1 MSACVVAG
9 VQPAFI
15 ILFSFVLKEILT
27 MSKKSVRRRTSTF
40 GFSTWIRPYRWR
52 FAGVLLLAFGA
63 QAAGLVQ
70 PLVTREI
77 FENLE
82 GESSLALPI
91 VVLVVV
97 AVAGLLLNYT
107 GELSSGRLSER
118 AARDLRESSFASI
131 LRARIP
137 EIERLNQGDVLAR
150 LSADMRLIQ
159 QTAIPA
165 MVDLVV
171 VPVAVAG
178 GIVLMFLIDT
188 VLAAVVIGVLA
199 VTSIA
204 QRVLFAQMQDL
215 TESAQ
220 RGLGAALGVAR
231 SALGGLRTVKAS
243 VTEARERARFG
254 EHSGAAFRAGVR
266 FEQRRAL
273 TDTTTYAAIDL
284 TFILVLAVGAVR
296 ISTGDVSVGDL
307 VAILLFIF
315 IIEEPMES
323 LVGSLSEL
331 AAGLGALRRIGELT
345 QISSE
350 DYDTVGRSAGCR
362 HRPGAYERRN
372 SSASVAEPESAEQ
385 IGTVRFETVTAA
397 YDQTPVLEEVTMELT
412 PGLTALIGPSGSGKT
427 TTLSLLMR
435 FIDPT
440 LGKITVDG
448 QDITALS
455 VHAHRRRIG
464 LVQQEA
470 PVLGTTIGEAIT
482 YGAARAND
490 DAIWQALD
498 TVELTTWL
506 HRQPRGLETPLHDA
520 GTNLSGGQ
528 RQRLAIARALVQ
540 NRPIL
545 LLDEATSQLDPANE
559 ERLVERLREHSR
571 NQIVAAITHRP
582 AMAIHADRIAVF
594 TSGRLHATGTHHDL
608 ANDPVYRDIATRWN
622 Q

>member
-1 MSACVVAG
+1 MS
-9 VQPAFI
+9 
-15 ILFSFVLKEILT
+15 
-27 MSKKSVRRRTSTF
+27 MSNKPVRRRTNPL
-40 GFSTWIRPYRWR
+40 GFSTWIHPYRWR
-52 FAGVLLLAFGA
+52 FTGVLLLAFGA
-63 QAAGLVQ
+63 QAAALVQ
-70 PLVTREI
+70 PIITREI

-82 GESSLALPI
+82 GQGSLMLPI
-91 VVLVVV
+91 VILLVT
-97 AVAGLLLNYT
+97 AVAGLVLNYT

-118 AARDLRESSFASI
+118 AARDLRERAFASI

-165 MVDLVV
+165 MVDIVV
-171 VPVAVAG
+171 VPVAVTG
-178 GIVLMFLIDT
+178 GIVLMFLIDP
-188 VLAAVVIGVLA
+188 VLAAVVIAVLA
-199 VTSIA
+199 FTSIA
-204 QRVLFAQMQDL
+204 QRILFAQMQDL
-215 TESAQ
+215 TETAQ
-220 RGLGAALGVAR
+220 HGLGAALGVAR
-231 SALGGLRTVKAS
+231 AALTGLRTVKAS
-243 VTEARERARFG
+243 TTEAQEDARFG
-254 EHSGAAFRAGVR
+254 THSGAAFRAGLR
-266 FEQRRAL
+266 FIQRRAL

-323 LVGSLSEL
+323 LVGSLGEL
-331 AAGLGALRRIGELT
+331 AAGLGALRRISELT
-345 QISSE
+345 RIRAE
-350 DYDTVGRSAGCR
+350 DHDTVGGNAGR
-362 HRPGAYERRN
+362 AQHTGPSEKES
-372 SSASVAEPESAEQ
+372 SSARVAELG
-385 IGTVRFETVTAA
+385 GTDRVGAVGFEAVTAA
-397 YDQTPVLEEVTMELT
+397 YGQTPVLEEVTMELT

-440 LGKITVDG
+440 VGKITVDG
-448 QDITALS
+448 QDITTMN
-455 VHAHRRRIG
+455 VHAHRRRIA

-470 PVLGTTIGEAIT
+470 PVLGATIGEAIG
-482 YGAARAND
+482 YGAARVDD
-490 DAIWQALD
+490 DAIWRAVD

-506 HRQPRGLETPLHDA
+506 HRQPRGLETPIHDA

-540 NRPIL
+540 DRPIL

-559 ERLVERLREHSR
+559 ERLVERIREHSR
-571 NQIVAAITHRP
+571 NRIVAAITHRP

-594 TSGRLHATGTHHDL
+594 TNGRLHAAGTHRDL
-608 ANDPVYRDIATRWN
+608 AHDPVYSDIATRWN